1 MSSTF
6 PSDGNLPTGSLDITI
21 QEIPTELF
29 TANNFNWSQGSTA
42 SLTRLHADGTPK
54 ASSEIPGFIEGSC
67 DLQLADAD
75 ATEPEINHTFIYGGY
90 GYYLSG
96 RGRTYESAGEQKF
109 TANLRRCVNPLISYV
124 AAQALTQ
131 SVAITTIELTVTGPE
146 SGLTYT
152 YSAANLPAGVDINT
166 TTGDI
171 TGTPTAVETT
181 TATIYASATNAAGNT
196 VKGLRQIAFT
206 VTA

>member
-1 MSSTF
+1 MPNTF
-6 PSDGNLPTGSLDITI
+6 PSDGNLPSGSIDITI

-29 TANNFNWSQGSTA
+29 TANNFNWSQGSTS

-54 ASSEIPGFIEGSC
+54 ASSEIPGFIDGAC
-67 DLQLADAD
+67 DIQLPEAD
-75 ATEPEINHTFIYGGY
+75 TEEPQINHTFIHGGN
-90 GYYLSG
+90 GYYLTS
-96 RGRTYESAGEQKF
+96 RGRTYETAGEHKF
-109 TANLRRCVNPLISYV
+109 SANVRRCVNPLISYV

-131 SVAITTIELTVTGPE
+131 NSAMTAIDLTVTGPE
-146 SGLTYT
+146 SGLTYAYT
-152 YSAANLPAGVDINT
+152 AADLPAGVVIAAG
-166 TTGDI
+166 TGQI

-181 TATIYASATNAAGNT
+181 TATVYASATNAAGNT